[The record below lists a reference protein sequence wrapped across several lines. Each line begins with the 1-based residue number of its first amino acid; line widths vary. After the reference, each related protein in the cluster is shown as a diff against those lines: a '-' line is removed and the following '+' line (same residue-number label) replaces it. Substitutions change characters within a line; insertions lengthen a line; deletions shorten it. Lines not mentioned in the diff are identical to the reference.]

1 MGKKLD
7 DSALD
12 GVTGGM
18 ILDASEIPGSDPL
31 MPWEVL
37 DDCTGNRRGAFATK
51 EEAIAAAGG
60 HGASSEEVSWDYVKM
75 IRDMHQGGKDGQ

>member
-18 ILDASEIPGSDPL
+18 ILDASEIPGSDPRK
-31 MPWEVL
+31 PWEVL
-37 DDCTGNRRGAFATK
+37 DDRTGNRREAFATK

-60 HGASSEEVSWDYVKM
+60 LGASSKVVTWDRVEM
-75 IRDMHQGGKDGQ
+75 IREMHQGGKDGR

>member
-18 ILDASEIPGSDPL
+18 ILDASKIPGSDPRK
-31 MPWEVL
+31 PWEVL
-37 DDCTGNRRGAFATK
+37 DDRTGDRREAFATK

-60 HGASSEEVSWDYVKM
+60 LGASSEVVTWDYVKM
-75 IRDMHQGGKDGQ
+75 IRDMHQGGKDGR